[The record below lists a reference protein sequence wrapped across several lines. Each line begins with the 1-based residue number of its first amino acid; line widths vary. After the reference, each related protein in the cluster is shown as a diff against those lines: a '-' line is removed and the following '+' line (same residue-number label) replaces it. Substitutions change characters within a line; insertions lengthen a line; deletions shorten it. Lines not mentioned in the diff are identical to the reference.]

1 MKKEDIYQIVLYT
14 DTDTL
19 YKREKA
25 GKFEK
30 TNKSTMIDFCLTH
43 AKTFKTKKNAVSL
56 IITKN

>member
-1 MKKEDIYQIVLYT
+1 MKKENIYQVVWYT

-19 YKREKA
+19 YKREKD

-30 TNKSTMIDFCLTH
+30 TNKTVMIDFCLDN
-43 AKTFKTKKNAVSL
+43 AKTFKVKKNAVSL